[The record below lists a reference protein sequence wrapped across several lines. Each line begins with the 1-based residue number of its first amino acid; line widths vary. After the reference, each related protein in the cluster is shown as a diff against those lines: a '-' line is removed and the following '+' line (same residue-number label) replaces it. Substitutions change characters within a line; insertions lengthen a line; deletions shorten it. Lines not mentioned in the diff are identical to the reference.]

1 MILSFRN
8 QLDYLKKKEMGL
20 IKEEEGA
27 TESRLIDVYDK
38 TPGQSPTRIKAEDLI
53 VITSSK
59 KEKSQV

>member
-1 MILSFRN
+1 
-8 QLDYLKKKEMGL
+8 MGL

-27 TESRLIDVYDK
+27 TESKLIDVYDK

-59 KEKSQV
+59 KEKS